1 MLVVDTWWT
10 FWMSN
15 HHHSWCLWSLFYT
28 KGDHHVSYPC
38 LALDLPNPLFVL
50 SMAVQTWHLDQMWN
64 ANITLSSWKQYHNW
78 YFAIFFLIFTN
89 ANIFK
94 HPMMFKIFWI
104 SMSNYGRIWCDN
116 CKDIKTRLKTFC
128 TSSFLES
135 FDSSINVSILTLEN
149 FNASNS
155 HWNLFL
161 PFSRT
166 WYFRGESCHI
176 YLPIEF
182 WITSLRWLAFPIKS
196 IIIFSRKMELMW
208 NSNLVENVYG

>member
-1 MLVVDTWWT
+1 MVVVDTWWT
-10 FWMSN
+10 FECQTITILDVCDLCFTPRVTIMSLV
-15 HHHSWCLWSLFYT
+15 HALHYIFQMPYLFCLWQFKHDISIKT
-28 KGDHHVSYPC
+28 
-38 LALDLPNPLFVL
+38 
-50 SMAVQTWHLDQMWN
+50 WN
-64 ANITLSSWKQYHNW
+64 ANITLSSWKWYHSW
-78 YFAIFFLIFTN
+78 YVANFFIIFTN

-94 HPMMFKIFWI
+94 HPMMFKMFWM